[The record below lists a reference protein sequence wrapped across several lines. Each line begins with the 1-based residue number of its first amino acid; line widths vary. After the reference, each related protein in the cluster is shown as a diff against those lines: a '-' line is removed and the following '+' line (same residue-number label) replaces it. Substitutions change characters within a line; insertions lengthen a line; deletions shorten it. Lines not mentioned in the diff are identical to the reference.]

1 MLYFEIIDVLESI
14 DVNKT
19 NASQERDTCPYWHFF
34 LYKWFKL
41 QPNVSN
47 GCHDVLMMSMNLRD
61 IGILSIKGVYYR
73 FIINIISKS

>member
-34 LYKWFKL
+34 YI
-41 QPNVSN
+41 N
-47 GCHDVLMMSMNLRD
+47 GLSFNPMSPMDVMM
-61 IGILSIKGVYYR
+61 Y
-73 FIINIISKS
+73 